1 MEYTEYKEIYN
12 RLNTVRDIERMKE
25 RGYDEEFLITL
36 LTQKINRETKKRFH
50 VVKQN
55 AGRLLRD
62 WKKGKSLMQISEE
75 WRFSPVLTAMLIFF
89 EDGASRKEFWEYIR
103 EPELLGERVAE
114 EIHEIV
120 RSDVVYSPEAN
131 ERHRK
136 RGVWGETLLQDWLN
150 AQNIKYRTEK
160 DLRDTHTKTPD
171 CLLDK
176 PMMYNGK
183 EIRWIE
189 SKASFGDNTEFR
201 MNSKKQLVPYTQ
213 LFGPGVVVYWLGCL
227 NDLEMPDGVYIADIS
242 ILKNKLAPMRCADEQ
257 T

>member
-1 MEYTEYKEIYN
+1 MEYSEYKNIYN
-12 RLNTVRDIERMKE
+12 RLNTVRDIENMKE
-25 RGYDEEFLITL
+25 KGYDEEFLVTL

-55 AGRLLRD
+55 AGRLLRE
-62 WKKGKSLMQISEE
+62 WKRGKSLLQISDE
-75 WRFSPVLTAMLIFF
+75 WRFPPILTAMLIFF

-103 EPELLGERVAE
+103 EPELLGDNVAD
-114 EIHEIV
+114 EIREIV

-131 ERHRK
+131 ERHRR
-136 RGVWGETLLQDWLN
+136 RGVWGETLLQNWLD
-150 AQNIKYRTEK
+150 AQGIKYRTEN
-160 DLRDTHTKTPD
+160 DLKAEGGKTPD

-201 MNSKKQLVPYTQ
+201 MNSKKQLVPYTE
-213 LFGPGVVVYWLGCL
+213 LFGPGIVVYWMGRL
-227 NDLEMPDGVYIADIS
+227 NDLEMPDDVYIEDIS
-242 ILKNKLAPMRCADEQ
+242 ILEKKLQPMQCTEEGA
-257 T
+257 